1 MKEVKRY
8 AKKLVNCDQI
18 FKWMLDNQQHLDKS
32 LMALLLVFD
41 QILKTDDSNTT
52 HKIKVFL
59 NVLNL
64 FKWVKF

>member
-1 MKEVKRY
+1 MKEVKRH